1 MRMDKSILSEYAD
14 MKEEIKDLRRRIV
27 EDQKKIDQLK
37 QTVVSDSV
45 SCGKKGKKP
54 IRTVKIKGFPR
65 MEINH
70 RIALM
75 EKRKAKLQMLETDL
89 IAEDMKDWKDIVIK
103 ADCAEPK
110 AIRYYKQSGFRMKA
124 CKKFKGSRA
133 MYTKKVKRFKKIVCS
148 DACPN
153 TIDELQDLTF
163 AVDKDDEIIEDEF
176 NIDPHTLS
184 AIWYALDDYEVS
196 DLKGGGLR
204 TLGTR

>member
-75 EKRKAKLQMLETDL
+75 EKRKAKLQMLE
-89 IAEDMKDWKDIVIK
+89 
-103 ADCAEPK
+103 
-110 AIRYYKQSGFRMKA
+110 KQMQVEEYIQS
-124 CKKFKGSRA
+124 
-133 MYTKKVKRFKKIVCS
+133 
-148 DACPN
+148 
-153 TIDELQDLTF
+153 
-163 AVDKDDEIIEDEF
+163 IEKSE
-176 NIDPHTLS
+176 
-184 AIWYALDDYEVS
+184 
-196 DLKGGGLR
+196 LR
-204 TLGTR
+204 TMFRLYYIDSLTWYQVALKMNQMFPKRRIKYTEDNCKQRHKRYLEKVA